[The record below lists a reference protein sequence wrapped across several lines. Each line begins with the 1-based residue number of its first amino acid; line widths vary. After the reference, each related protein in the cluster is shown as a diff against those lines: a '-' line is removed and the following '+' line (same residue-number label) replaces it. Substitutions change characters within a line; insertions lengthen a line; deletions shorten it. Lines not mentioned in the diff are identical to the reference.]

1 MHNEARRSLG
11 CASVFVKS
19 RMFPRRA
26 TTSSTLLH
34 VFLQVWS
41 LGETTDAKVCLQAN
55 SCVQETLHKD
65 YASRDVQKEL
75 FGPDGQRISVIDKGL
90 DLLASLAEVY
100 LLNRFSEQAE

>member
-1 MHNEARRSLG
+1 MSGGEEK
-11 CASVFVKS
+11 VPPPVTDS
-19 RMFPRRA
+19 RVPGE
-26 TTSSTLLH
+26 TPSLH

-41 LGETTDAKVCLQAN
+41 LGGTTDAKACLQAS
-55 SCVQETLHKD
+55 SCVQETSHKD